1 MVQGRHVT
9 WSVAIVGAGPAGS
22 YLAQLLAK
30 SGASVLLLD
39 TACREKPYL
48 ETLSSRARPMHGVP
62 TGASPCA
69 SNLSCWGGPE
79 PVERAGILRPWGH
92 DWFVDRSVFDAEL
105 RDNAIAAGATC
116 WRAGAR
122 RAERHGSGWHL
133 DLHDGRR
140 ISARFVVDATGR
152 ASAIATKL
160 GARRRRHDSLVGTSI
175 TLDCEETRLQHATLV
190 AAAPGGWCYVG
201 PGRRA
206 ACAVYFTDADLPEY
220 RALRDPHGLARLLDE
235 CLPFATTAPARCGR
249 SWAAFSEI
257 LHPAAGDGWLA
268 VGDAA
273 ASFDPL
279 SSQGLFRALSSATLA
294 AETIAGVIDTAA
306 YQLRLQVDFL
316 DYLAGRA
323 AVYGRESR
331 WPHQPFWRRRAPDS
345 VQSRQAAA

>member
-62 TGASPCA
+62 AGASPCA

-122 RAERHGSGWHL
+122 RADSSRC
-133 DLHDGRR
+133 RT
-140 ISARFVVDATGR
+140 ATPR
-152 ASAIATKL
+152 AAPRNAGT
-160 GARRRRHDSLVGTSI
+160 ARRVPRPAVPEGGSAYRTAGKKLF
-175 TLDCEETRLQHATLV
+175 
-190 AAAPGGWCYVG
+190 AAWKSG
-201 PGRRA
+201 P
-206 ACAVYFTDADLPEY
+206 
-220 RALRDPHGLARLLDE
+220 
-235 CLPFATTAPARCGR
+235 
-249 SWAAFSEI
+249 
-257 LHPAAGDGWLA
+257 
-268 VGDAA
+268 
-273 ASFDPL
+273 
-279 SSQGLFRALSSATLA
+279 
-294 AETIAGVIDTAA
+294 
-306 YQLRLQVDFL
+306 
-316 DYLAGRA
+316 
-323 AVYGRESR
+323 
-331 WPHQPFWRRRAPDS
+331 
-345 VQSRQAAA
+345 